1 MRVSNL
7 LLASLL
13 SGLGLLASCRTD
25 YTDLPTFSKERHLLQ
40 MVVEVP
46 AGTNHEQRYSPATHS
61 FQPLQQAG
69 VERMV
74 EFLPF
79 PGNYGFIPGTR
90 VATAGV
96 NIAADQPLPVLVLAE
111 SEAAGTVTEVLPL
124 AMLLLDIDGTLEQ
137 IVVAVPARPGQRIL
151 PDVTDWATLRRRYPA
166 VRQSLGLWFQHRN
179 LPKPVR
185 IAGWKDEKYAEQQI
199 RAQMQ

>member
-1 MRVSNL
+1 MRIPHL
-7 LLASLL
+7 LLASLC

-25 YTDLPTFSKERHLLQ
+25 FADLPTFSKERRLLQ
-40 MVVEVP
+40 AVIEIP
-46 AGTNHEQRYSPATHS
+46 AGTNHEQRYNPTTHD

-69 VERMV
+69 VERIV

-90 VATAGV
+90 VAAAGV
-96 NIAADQPLPVLVLAE
+96 NTAIDQPMPVLVLAE
-111 SEAAGTVTEVLPL
+111 SEPAGTVTEVLPL

-137 IVVAVPARPGQRIL
+137 VVIAVPARPGQRIL
-151 PDVTDWATLRRRYPA
+151 PDVTDWATLTRRYPA
-166 VRQSLGLWFQHRN
+166 VRQALGLWFQHRN
-179 LPKPVR
+179 SPRPVR
-185 IAGWKDEKYAEQQI
+185 IAGWKNEQYAEQQI